1 VILDKFIGESFRI
14 HAHRLK
20 HLCLRGGLR
29 RDLWVKIMAQQ
40 FPYPGATTLGI
51 KGKDSVVLAS
61 EKRLAYGYFVVSK
74 VVRKVFQITPKIG
87 AACAGFVGDMQSLIK
102 DAQAEVNIYR
112 YKYGREPTVRTV
124 AKVLSNYLFSSRFL
138 PYLTE
143 TIVGGFDETGA
154 HVIVLD
160 PLGSMIEDDYA
171 VVGTGAEIAIG
182 IIESSYKPEM
192 DMKELRELA
201 LKAIKASIARDAAS
215 GNGIDLLIFTDEGL
229 KVNETINL

>member
-1 VILDKFIGESFRI
+1 
-14 HAHRLK
+14 
-20 HLCLRGGLR
+20 
-29 RDLWVKIMAQQ
+29 
-40 FPYPGATTLGI
+40 
-51 KGKDSVVLAS
+51 
-61 EKRLAYGYFVVSK
+61 
-74 VVRKVFQITPKIG
+74 VRKVFQITHRIG
-87 AACAGFVGDMQSLIK
+87 AACAGLVGDMQSLIR
-102 DAQAEVNIYR
+102 DAQAEVNLYR
-112 YKYGREPTVRTV
+112 YRYGMEPTVRGV
-124 AKVLSNYLFSSRFL
+124 AKILSNYLFKSRSL

-182 IIESSYKPEM
+182 VIESTYRP
-192 DMKELRELA
+192 DMGMEELRELA

-229 KVNETINL
+229 RVNETINL